1 MCADILN
8 KKRAKHEIN
17 LREPFSSFAELDER
31 CRALT
36 KLYGGKSLGQL
47 MRELDITSKRPIKNL
62 SALCIIK
69 MFGADCNRLNL
80 IADFTKAGIIAKT
93 ITLKPDGKRTEDM
106 KLNRIDFEEWTDR
119 DRDFEESDIYCLF
132 L

>member
-1 MCADILN
+1 
-8 KKRAKHEIN
+8 
-17 LREPFSSFAELDER
+17 
-31 CRALT
+31 
-36 KLYGGKSLGQL
+36 
-47 MRELDITSKRPIKNL
+47 
-62 SALCIIK
+62 

-119 DRDFEESDIYCLF
+119 DRDFEESDIYVYFCEHSFLCPVFCEHDSSDCLKTTF
-132 L
+132 EGFKRFAFDEVFFRKRGQESMGRFP